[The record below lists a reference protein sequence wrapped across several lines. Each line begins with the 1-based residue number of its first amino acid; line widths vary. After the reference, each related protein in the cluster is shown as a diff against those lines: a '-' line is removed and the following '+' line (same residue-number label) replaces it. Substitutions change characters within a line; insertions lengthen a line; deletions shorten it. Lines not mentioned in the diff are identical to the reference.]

1 MTGMAGEENYPFSRR
16 LRRFRMRRRWSNL
29 TLATRM
35 ALVGTQ
41 HDGSATVDSLCTMI
55 SKWENGHMRP
65 SQYNLHLLAAALGV
79 EVKELGID
87 PDPDFEF

>member
-1 MTGMAGEENYPFSRR
+1 MTREASSENYPFGRR
-16 LRRFRMRRRWSNL
+16 LRRFRMRRRWSHL

-41 HDGSATVDSLCTMI
+41 HDGSANVESLCTMI
-55 SKWENGHMRP
+55 SKWENGRMVP
-65 SQYNLHLLAAALGV
+65 NDYNAHLLAAALSV

>member
-1 MTGMAGEENYPFSRR
+1 MNAVAAADDLPFGRR
-16 LRRFRMRRRWSNL
+16 LRRVRMRRRWSHL

-41 HDGSATVDSLCTMI
+41 HDGSATVDSLCTMV
-55 SKWENGHMRP
+55 SKWENGHMMP
-65 SQYNLHLLAAALGV
+65 SEYNLHLLAAALGIP
-79 EVKELGID
+79 VKGLGID